1 VTEDDP
7 FEPFEVPDFVE
18 PLQAWRVWR
27 IVRRDGGYSLAS
39 AIKPTIWPAGEELV
53 ARCLRTSPVRRWWL
67 RRVRGEPH
75 REAPETRCDCGIY
88 ATDLV
93 HLRHYLMD
101 GLAPPA
107 VARVLGLV
115 SLWGTV
121 VECERG
127 YRASHAYPLHL
138 YVPIDAAW
146 QKKHCGDE
154 LVSGLESYDVPVEPL
169 AARCSETVWVL
180 EQRRQLAARER
191 RA

>member
-27 IVRRDGGYSLAS
+27 V
-39 AIKPTIWPAGEELV
+39 
-53 ARCLRTSPVRRWWL
+53 
-67 RRVRGEPH
+67 
-75 REAPETRCDCGIY
+75 
-88 ATDLV
+88 
-93 HLRHYLMD
+93 
-101 GLAPPA
+101 APPA

-146 QKKHCGDE
+146 QKKHCWDE